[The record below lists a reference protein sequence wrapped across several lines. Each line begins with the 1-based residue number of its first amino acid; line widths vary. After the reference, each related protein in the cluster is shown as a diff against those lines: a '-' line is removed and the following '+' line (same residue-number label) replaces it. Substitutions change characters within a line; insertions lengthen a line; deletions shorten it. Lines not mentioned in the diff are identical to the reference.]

1 MHGEENL
8 NLVVS
13 DLVIFR
19 KSACNKE
26 IGSNK
31 VTLLTVVKVKC
42 VVNDFF

>member
-1 MHGEENL
+1 MPGKENL
-8 NLVVS
+8 NLLVL

-26 IGSNK
+26 IVSNK
-31 VTLLTVVKVKC
+31 VTLLTVVKVES